1 MIVKRLLS
9 VVCVLGVAAS
19 MNAEAQ
25 VSVLENAFLRVEVQ
39 PRTGSVAV
47 HHKEVGVTWRMDPA
61 RGDSGR
67 IEVCDK
73 QSVEWIT
80 MPEQRWT
87 SRKTLRL
94 GAEGS
99 NGLILEGAGEGSENG
114 VDYVRLGAPV
124 TELPGTFVTLEY
136 RLHSDA
142 PEIEFL
148 MRVSGPQAGLVTSAA
163 FPTGFTVEPGEEGYL
178 ILPCGSGLIVPNGRY
193 EFSESRRLYAGGG
206 QQGYTM
212 RFFGASKS
220 GESGARSAYVALLD
234 CSLQTLVE
242 ASSAD
247 GRVSVGAKIYGTDIA
262 LDNWRRDYRLKY
274 RFIADGGYVE
284 AAQCYREWVQQ
295 RGLIRTFADKLKS
308 HPDLARLPGA
318 YYVTGLMFYY
328 NWEPYVAVKG
338 AEEALSQ
345 FLVRPPFKKVYKKF
359 ADVLPFIETLKSAG
373 VRRAVFHLAG
383 WNRFGYDGKYP
394 DIFPANDESGGP
406 EVFRNLCDAIRDAGY
421 VAVPHDDVMI
431 TFEDAPS
438 YTEDIVSRQADG
450 SPYYLGTWPGGNSY
464 IVNTGCQLAF
474 VRRNLPLVAE
484 AYRPNGY
491 YLDCETNVPPV
502 QDFSPAHPM
511 TMDEDLRLRGE
522 MLDEV
527 RRYVD
532 IIGSETIAD
541 WAARY
546 LDYAG
551 HAYDGYEFRSA
562 DKPGKEIEGIVIPLW
577 DLVYHDI
584 MYGQRLS
591 GGAKEFRSK
600 NAFVQ
605 HMRTFLR
612 TLRAGTLPPSIQFDP
627 ELKMFRMLRGQARA
641 ARCKDWASLTNEQIL
656 RTLSELSC
664 SVGDLTFT
672 LPMTDHTFL
681 TDDQMVERTTFGDT
695 VRIAVNGRTD
705 PFELS
710 SETVLAPLGFLVESP
725 GFIAGHVTRYTDWE
739 PARPT
744 LFWME
749 SGDGLPLRESKS
761 VRVYRGFGDETIP
774 LDNAHRAGRSQS
786 GEELPK
792 DARGRFLLQS
802 KSIAKYDEYVFHD

>member
-1 MIVKRLLS
+1 
-9 VVCVLGVAAS
+9 

-25 VSVLENAFLRVEVQ
+25 LSVLENAFLRVEVQ

-47 HHKEVGVTWRMDPA
+47 NHKEVGVTWRMDPT

-73 QSVEWIT
+73 QSLEWIT
-80 MPEQRWT
+80 VPEQRWS
-87 SRKTLRL
+87 SRRTLRL

-99 NGLILEGAGEGSENG
+99 NGLIFGGAEQGSENG
-114 VDYVRLGAPV
+114 FDYIRMNAPV
-124 TELPGTFVTLEY
+124 TDLPGTFVTLEY
-136 RLHSDA
+136 RLQSDA

-163 FPTGFTVEPGEEGYL
+163 FPTGLSVEPEEDGYL
-178 ILPCGSGLIVPNGRY
+178 ILPCGTGLIVPNGRY

-220 GESGARSAYVALLD
+220 GESGTRSTYVALLD
-234 CSLQTLVE
+234 CSLQTLIE

-262 LDNWRRDYRLKY
+262 LADWQRDYRVRY
-274 RFIADGGYVE
+274 NFIAEGGYVE
-284 AAQCYREWVQQ
+284 AARWYREWAREQ
-295 RGLIRTFADKLKS
+295 GMIRTFADKLKS
-308 HPDLARLPGA
+308 HPDLAKLPGA
-318 YYVTGLMFYY
+318 YYVSGLMFYY

-338 AEEALSQ
+338 PEEALSQ
-345 FLVRPPFKKVYKKF
+345 FLVKPPFKKVYKKF
-359 ADVLPFIETLKSAG
+359 ADIPPFIETLKNAG

-438 YTEDIVSRQADG
+438 YTEDIVARQADG

-464 IVNTGCQLAF
+464 IVNTGYQLEF

-491 YLDCETNVPPV
+491 YLDCGTNVPPV
-502 QDFSPAHPM
+502 HDFSSTHP
-511 TMDEDLRLRGE
+511 TSMDEDLRLRGE
-522 MLDEV
+522 TFDEV

-562 DKPGKEIEGIVIPLW
+562 DKTGKQIEGIVVPLW
-577 DLVYHDI
+577 DLVYHDVI
-584 MYGQRLS
+584 YGQRLS
-591 GGAKEFRSK
+591 GGAKDYKSR

-627 ELKMFRMLRGQARA
+627 QLKTFGMLRGQARA
-641 ARCKDWASLTNEQIL
+641 AGFDGWASLRKEQIL

-664 SVGDLTFT
+664 SVGDMTFT
-672 LPMTDHTFL
+672 LPMTGHSFL
-681 TDDQMVERTTFGDT
+681 TDDHMVEQTTFGDT

-710 SETVLAPLGFLVESP
+710 SETVLAPLGFLVESSE
-725 GFIAGHVTRYTDWE
+725 FVAAYVTRYADWE
-739 PARPT
+739 PSRPT
-744 LFWME
+744 LFCME
-749 SGDGLPLRESKS
+749 SVDGLPLNDSKS
-761 VRVYRGFGDETIP
+761 IRVYRAFGDEIIP
-774 LDNAHRAGRSQS
+774 FASSHRS
-786 GEELPK
+786 GSSENGTELRK
-792 DARGRFLLQS
+792 DGHARFLLQS
-802 KSIAKYDEYVFHD
+802 NSAADYDRYNFHE